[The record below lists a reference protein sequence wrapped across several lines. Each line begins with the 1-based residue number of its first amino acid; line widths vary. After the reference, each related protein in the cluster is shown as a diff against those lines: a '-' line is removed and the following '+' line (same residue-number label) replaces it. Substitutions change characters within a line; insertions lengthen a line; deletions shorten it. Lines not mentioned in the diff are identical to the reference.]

1 MTITMRLHPSETLN
15 ANQRMHWAAKARLTA
30 SIRARATIAYRQA
43 GSPQMGRAHCTVHV
57 SYPDRRTRDIH
68 NWMPTVKASLD
79 GFIHPARGVRGL
91 LPDDSDDYL
100 AGPDLRPA
108 PVTPGRFTFTFT
120 FEELP
125 DE

>member
-1 MTITMRLHPSETLN
+1 MTTITIALLPRETLN
-15 ANQRMHWAAKARLTA
+15 ANQHMHWAAKARLTA
-30 SIRARATIAYRQA
+30 SIRARATVASRQA
-43 GSPQMGRAHCTVHV
+43 GSPQMCRAHCTVHV

-108 PVTPGRFTFTFT
+108 PITPGRFTFRFE
-120 FEELP
+120 FEELS
-125 DE
+125 